1 MKKISLIAVLL
12 STMLFSC
19 KKDDEKC
26 ELSQSAFVGSYKV
39 TALKYKASTSTPEI
53 DEFAI
58 LPACEKD
65 DVITFNSNGSSTYT
79 DAGTVCVPD
88 GNDTGTWSLTGSTMV
103 IDTQIATVTYFDCN
117 GTTFT
122 FAGTVAGELTTVS
135 LARQ

>member
-65 DVITFNSNGSSTYT
+65 DVITFNSNGSTTYT

-88 GNDTGTWSLTGSTMV
+88 GNYTGTWNLTGSTIV
-103 IDTQIATVTYFDCN
+103 SDGEIGTVTYFDCN
-117 GTTFT
+117 GTTIT
-122 FAGTVAGELTTVS
+122 FAGTSVGELTTVS
-135 LARQ
+135 LSRQ

>member
-26 ELSQSAFVGSYKV
+26 ELSQPAFVGSYKV
-39 TALKYKASTSTPEI
+39 TAIKYQANTATPEI
-53 DEFAI
+53 DDYAS

-65 DVITFNSNGSSTYT
+65 DVITFNSNGSTTYT